1 MTLFLKISIIT
12 FFISSPFALGGG
24 LASLNWIDNEILFKV
39 VCVFFAIWG
48 LALAGIVVSLMIQLI
63 PFVWNL

>member
-1 MTLFLKISIIT
+1 MTVFLKLSIIV
-12 FFISSPFALGGG
+12 FFISSPFALGGA
-24 LASLNWIDNEILFKV
+24 LVSLNWIDNEILFKV
-39 VCVFFAIWG
+39 VCVFFTIWG

>member
-1 MTLFLKISIIT
+1 MTVFLKLSIIV
-12 FFISSPFALGGG
+12 FFISSPLALGGA
-24 LASLNWIDNEILFKV
+24 LVSLNWIDDEILFKV

>member
-1 MTLFLKISIIT
+1 MTVFLKLSIIV
-12 FFISSPFALGGG
+12 FFISSPFALGGA
-24 LASLNWIDNEILFKV
+24 LVSLNWIDDDILFKV

-48 LALAGIVVSLMIQLI
+48 LALAGIVASLIFQLV

>member
-1 MTLFLKISIIT
+1 MTLFLKLSIIV
-12 FFISSPFALGGG
+12 FFISSPFALGGA
-24 LASLNWIDNEILFKV
+24 LVSLNWIDNDILFKV

-48 LALAGIVVSLMIQLI
+48 LALAGIVASLIFQLV

>member
-1 MTLFLKISIIT
+1 MTVFLKISIIT
-12 FFISSPFALGGG
+12 FFISSPLALGGG

-39 VCVFFAIWG
+39 VCVFFTIWG

-63 PFVWNL
+63 PVVWNL

>member
-1 MTLFLKISIIT
+1 MTVFLKLSIIV
-12 FFISSPFALGGG
+12 FFISSPFALGGA
-24 LASLNWIDNEILFKV
+24 LVSLNWIDDEILFKV

>member
-1 MTLFLKISIIT
+1 MTVFLKLSIIV
-12 FFISSPFALGGG
+12 FFISSPFAIGGA

-39 VCVFFAIWG
+39 FCVVFTIWG

-63 PFVWNL
+63 QFVWNL